1 MSNGTGLK
9 GKIQGTQVMLW
20 DEILQGISSFIK
32 IYLQLLL
39 PLLPLNLDLGSLMMD
54 PTALRIYS

>member
-32 IYLQLLL
+32 IDLQLLL